1 MISFTKSSIEKDT
14 ERSTSEMELAFVT
27 GLEICLALK
36 LTLFYN
42 TVLNKL
48 INGIRTVCRTGSR
61 RVEGN
66 LEMVYA

>member
-1 MISFTKSSIEKDT
+1 MISFTKSNTGEDT
-14 ERSTSEMELAFVT
+14 EWSTSEMELAFVT
-27 GLEICLALK
+27 GLEICLVLK

-66 LEMVYA
+66 LERV